1 MALFWKKSQE
11 EKAAERG
18 DKTNILKLI
27 EKGKINRAIDILER
41 FKDDKELRPIL
52 YELYIKTGKYYYAYQ
67 LIEHYDRNL
76 GTAKERA
83 LIYEKVGERDKAIEE
98 YQKVGDFES
107 LYRAGLLVYE
117 LERKEDALR
126 LLERSTKLAPPS
138 KRQEIE
144 ESIKK
149 IKQDIGLLQIK
160 KESLLEKI
168 RNGLKKTKE
177 SALFGIILRGRKV
190 DEELFEELE
199 EMLIRAD
206 IGTKIALSIIE
217 NLKKEAIR
225 RNIKESE
232 GLKSILSERFIGLLS
247 ECSKSIEF
255 KEGRPNV
262 YLFLGVNGSGK
273 TTTIGK
279 LAYKFILEG
288 KKVLLCAGDTFR
300 SAAIEQL
307 EVWAKRSGAD
317 IVKKEEGADPAAVVY
332 DAMKKLQEG
341 YDLLLIDTAG
351 RLHTKEPLVR
361 ELRKIKATVQR
372 FLPDEPTETFLVLDA
387 TLGQNSISQAKVFKD
402 AVDVSGIV
410 LTKLD
415 GTSKGGAIIPI
426 CQELKIPVKLLGV
439 GEAIDDLQP
448 LHSDI
453 FVEELLS

>member
-1 MALFWKKSQE
+1 MALFWKRSQE

-27 EKGKINRAIDILER
+27 EKGKIDKAIDILER
-41 FKDDKELRPIL
+41 FKENQELRSIL
-52 YELYIKTGKYYYAYQ
+52 YDLYIKTGKYYYAYQ
-67 LIEHYDRNL
+67 LIEHYDRSL

-83 LIYEKVGERDKAIEE
+83 LIYEKVGEKEKAVEE
-98 YQKVGDFES
+98 YQRIGDFES
-107 LYRAGLLVYE
+107 LYRAGLLLYE
-117 LERKEDALR
+117 LERKEEALR
-126 LLERSTKLAPPS
+126 VLERSIKLAPPS
-138 KRQEIE
+138 KRQEVE
-144 ESIKK
+144 ESIKR
-149 IKQDIGLLQIK
+149 IKQDLGLLQTK
-160 KESLLEKI
+160 KESFLEKI
-168 RNGLKKTKE
+168 RNGLRKTKE

-206 IGTKIALSIIE
+206 VGIKITLSIIGD
-217 NLKKEAIR
+217 LKKEAIR

-232 GLKSILSERFIGLLS
+232 ELKSILSERFKAILS
-247 ECSKSIEF
+247 RCSKGIEF
-255 KEGRPNV
+255 KEDKPNV

-279 LAYKFILEG
+279 LAYKFTLEG
-288 KKVLLCAGDTFR
+288 KKVLLCAADTFR

-341 YDLLLIDTAG
+341 YDLLLVDTAG

-372 FLPDEPTETFLVLDA
+372 FLPDEPTETLLVLDA
-387 TLGQNSISQAKVFKD
+387 TLGQNSISQAKVFKE

-426 CQELKIPVKLLGV
+426 CQELGIPVKLLGV

-448 LHSDI
+448 LYSDI